1 MERFLVECLAWGLL
15 RAHSIKEPPV
25 PVREMI
31 QHALPVFERLTL
43 LEMNLGLYKAAY
55 RSCLDGSRVI
65 VVDPTAPHDLQRE
78 GMARELYVAFC
89 RSSRAAELQW
99 FCREQPLAHGDLF
112 ARCLLTPA
120 PWVELACVED
130 ISVEGLAARF
140 GVTIKTMAQRL
151 REVIRPQPKSG
162 PGSGE
167 SLAKTM
173 FSLEEPWQGR
183 FLDLV
188 TKMTVS
194 KTRRRERPTLEEVAA
209 WLNADPGLCLDIRYM
224 LNAWKGSWSV
234 YHATRLIQPSVI

>member
-1 MERFLVECLAWGLL
+1 
-15 RAHSIKEPPV
+15 
-25 PVREMI
+25 MI
-31 QHALPVFERLTL
+31 QHALPVFERLSL

-65 VVDPTAPHDLQRE
+65 VVDPTAPPNLQRE

-89 RSSRAAELQW
+89 RSSRAAEIEGL
-99 FCREQPLAHGDLF
+99 CREQPLAHGELF
-112 ARCLLTPA
+112 ARCLLAPA
-120 PWVELACVED
+120 TWVEQACAED

-140 GVTIKTMAQRL
+140 GITIRTMTQRL
-151 REVIRPQPKSG
+151 SEVIDPQPTSG

-167 SLAKTM
+167 SLAKAM

-209 WLNADPGLCLDIRYM
+209 WLNADPGLRIDMRYM
-224 LNAWKGSWSV
+224 LNAWRGSWRV
-234 YHATRLIQPSVI
+234 HHATSLAQPSVI